1 MSSPGEC
8 LTARMLLACDV
19 RLCLALPR
27 RDYCLEPQRLT
38 SAVPCAQERVDRPDP
53 RSTRSPATKQNSR
66 CAHERSSWHARCEQ
80 RLGRRCATRPHPLC
94 SHTRT
99 LCWQSCLAAGA
110 LDLVDHSGTTL
121 AGTTL
126 EGTTLIGVLLDHA
139 SFAGTS
145 LAGTSIVG
153 TSNRLA
159 ARPCTPG
166 ALAPW
171 GPCSVLSTSAAPSTR
186 ARCSAT
192 PNNECMLS
200 CASPRVACVQ
210 KRAVV

>member
-1 MSSPGEC
+1 M
-8 LTARMLLACDV
+8 
-19 RLCLALPR
+19 
-27 RDYCLEPQRLT
+27 
-38 SAVPCAQERVDRPDP
+38 
-53 RSTRSPATKQNSR
+53 
-66 CAHERSSWHARCEQ
+66 
-80 RLGRRCATRPHPLC
+80 
-94 SHTRT
+94 
-99 LCWQSCLAAGA
+99 CWQSCLAAGA

-126 EGTTLIGVLLDHA
+126 EGAILIGALLDHA

-171 GPCSVLSTSAAPSTR
+171 GGL
-186 ARCSAT
+186 
-192 PNNECMLS
+192 L
-200 CASPRVACVQ
+200 CALH
-210 KRAVV
+210 

>member
-1 MSSPGEC
+1 
-8 LTARMLLACDV
+8 MLLACDV

-27 RDYCLEPQRLT
+27 RDYCL
-38 SAVPCAQERVDRPDP
+38 P
-53 RSTRSPATKQNSR
+53 RSHSASRALCLARRNEWTDLIRALRGRPPQSKIQGARTNVAAGTRDASRGSDGGALPAHT
-66 CAHERSSWHARCEQ
+66 
-80 RLGRRCATRPHPLC
+80 C
-94 SHTRT
+94 SAHTRT

-126 EGTTLIGVLLDHA
+126 EGAILIGALLDHA

-145 LAGTSIVG
+145 LAGTSIVGTSIVG